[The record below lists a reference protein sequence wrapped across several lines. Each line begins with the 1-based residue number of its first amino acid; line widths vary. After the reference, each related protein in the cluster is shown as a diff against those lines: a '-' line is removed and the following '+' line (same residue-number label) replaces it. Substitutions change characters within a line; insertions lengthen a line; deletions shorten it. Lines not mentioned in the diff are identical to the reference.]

1 MAKGYDFKESEP
13 KIIQFWDEN
22 KTYKFDSKNTTK
34 PIFSFDTPPPT
45 VSGTLHMGHAFGDT
59 QQDFIARYKRM
70 QGFNV
75 LMPFGT
81 DDNGLPTLRLV
92 EKDKKVKAS
101 KMPREEFIELCLK
114 AIKEE
119 YVPEFLSD
127 AKRLGTSNDWDLFY
141 STIDER
147 SRRISQKSFIN
158 LYKMG
163 REYRIKTPALWCT
176 TCQTTIAQVELED
189 EEKILFSKIASH
201 TTWVKPIGEEIEL
214 VGVHFKPNAISLFTD
229 TSLCCL
235 PKQINPEIIFEG
247 NLKQLST
254 DIIKTKDVKNRFQII
269 ETFLL
274 ASIKNKPNIRLDSVY
289 NKIIQ
294 QQGKAKILS
303 ISKQLNITSRT
314 IRNDFK
320 EKIGC
325 SPKHLS
331 RIIRF
336 HSTLNKIISNIPQN
350 QSLDLAF
357 ENGYF
362 DQSHFINDFKYFSS
376 LTPKQL
382 FIKNPN
388 FRFFQF

>member
-1 MAKGYDFKESEP
+1 MD
-13 KIIQFWDEN
+13 
-22 KTYKFDSKNTTK
+22 
-34 PIFSFDTPPPT
+34 
-45 VSGTLHMGHAFGDT
+45 
-59 QQDFIARYKRM
+59 
-70 QGFNV
+70 
-75 LMPFGT
+75 
-81 DDNGLPTLRLV
+81 
-92 EKDKKVKAS
+92 
-101 KMPREEFIELCLK
+101 
-114 AIKEE
+114 
-119 YVPEFLSD
+119 
-127 AKRLGTSNDWDLFY
+127 
-141 STIDER
+141 
-147 SRRISQKSFIN
+147 SFIKQSPKN
-158 LYKMG
+158 QFLEKYIDSFF
-163 REYRIKTPALWCT
+163 EIKFSNKGSDYLPAFPNASMTLGFF
-176 TCQTTIAQVELED
+176 IKGGFDILNIGSVGIK
-189 EEKILFSKIASH
+189 EKILFSKIASH

-294 QQGKAKILS
+294 QQGNAKILS

-362 DQSHFINDFKYFSS
+362 DQSHFINDFKYFSG

>member
-1 MAKGYDFKESEP
+1 MSFSVSFLDF
-13 KIIQFWDEN
+13 
-22 KTYKFDSKNTTK
+22 
-34 PIFSFDTPPPT
+34 
-45 VSGTLHMGHAFGDT
+45 
-59 QQDFIARYKRM
+59 
-70 QGFNV
+70 V
-75 LMPFGT
+75 LKCKY
-81 DDNGLPTLRLV
+81 L
-92 EKDKKVKAS
+92 A
-101 KMPREEFIELCLK
+101 
-114 AIKEE
+114 
-119 YVPEFLSD
+119 
-127 AKRLGTSNDWDLFY
+127 LFY
-141 STIDER
+141 TTFV
-147 SRRISQKSFIN
+147 QKLFFINKFKKSIHEKIMDSFIKQSPKN
-158 LYKMG
+158 QFLEKYIDSFF
-163 REYRIKTPALWCT
+163 EIKFSNKGSDYLPAFPNASMTLGFF
-176 TCQTTIAQVELED
+176 IKGGFDILNIGPVGIK
-189 EEKILFSKIASH
+189 EKILFSKIASH

-294 QQGKAKILS
+294 QQGNAKISS

-362 DQSHFINDFKYFSS
+362 DQSHFINDFKYFSG